1 MSNTN
6 KIYMKQIIKNPFKIL
21 VVVCSFAGIIICLF
35 TAKFDGYSHWTRR
48 LLYFTNQSNAWI
60 FIVMFL
66 SLFNF
71 AKNDNYNAYSF
82 FVARYIFTVSI
93 LLTGLIFCLLL
104 GPFADKSYHAFSV
117 SGYLTHVFVPLF
129 SVLDFLT
136 QRKRF
141 FLNKKVAFYSLFP
154 PLIYLSLT
162 TILFFFNVD
171 FGRGENFPYFFLN
184 YLSPAKM
191 FGFSNL
197 SPYYFGTFYWIVIL
211 LIILIILSFLLVK
224 INNNLYLKRNKA
236 TEINCQTSAHGNR

>member
-1 MSNTN
+1 MINISLDMSNTN
-6 KIYMKQIIKNPFKIL
+6 KIYMKQIIKNPFKVL

-48 LLYFTNQSNAWI
+48 LLYFTNQSNIWI
-60 FIVMFL
+60 FIIMLL

-71 AKNDNYNAYSF
+71 AKKNKFNAYSF

-93 LLTGLIFCLLL
+93 LLTGVVFCCFL

-129 SVLDFLT
+129 AVLDFLT
-136 QRKRF
+136 QRKSF
-141 FLNKKVAFYSLFP
+141 YLNKKVAFSCLLP

-171 FGRGENFPYFFLN
+171 FGRGENFPYFFFN
-184 YLSPAKM
+184 YLSPAKI
-191 FGFSNL
+191 FGFSNV
-197 SPYYFGTFYWIVIL
+197 SPYYFGSFYWIIL
-211 LIILIILSFLLVK
+211 FFLLVILFAVLLIK
-224 INNNLYLKRNKA
+224 INNKIILKRNK
-236 TEINCQTSAHGNR
+236 TTKVNG